1 MSEQHAAWL
10 RLHKAS
16 IFETETRARSCY
28 RPMGEIGAYVVD
40 LPWSHTGG
48 KKGPANLF
56 LDEDWPVVW
65 GEGKGGSAERD
76 ESSASRPRHE
86 MLSETLD
93 EETFPRG
100 S

>member
-1 MSEQHAAWL
+1 MPKSGL
-10 RLHKAS
+10 GIPKA
-16 IFETETRARSCY
+16 E
-28 RPMGEIGAYVVD
+28 
-40 LPWSHTGG
+40 H
-48 KKGPANLF
+48 
-56 LDEDWPVVW
+56 EDWPVVR